1 MTQNLSQLEHN
12 DAFIQR
18 HIGSSVEQQ
27 QQMLAAVGASSLSTL
42 IQQIVP
48 ADIQL
53 PGPPPVG
60 EAATEHQALAE
71 LKGIASQNQCYKSY
85 IGMGYSP
92 VLTPPVILR
101 NMLENPG
108 WYTAYTPYQPEVSQG
123 RLEALLNFQQLTQDL
138 TGLDLASAS
147 LLDEATAAAESM
159 ALAKRASKLKDA
171 NRFFVADDVHPQT
184 LDVVLTRAET
194 FGFDVIVDRAEK
206 VLELDGIFGV
216 LLQQVRTTG
225 ELHDYSALLAELKNV
240 KLLPALPLILWRW
253 YC

>member
-92 VLTPPVILR
+92 
-101 NMLENPG
+101 
-108 WYTAYTPYQPEVSQG
+108 Y
-123 RLEALLNFQQLTQDL
+123 
-138 TGLDLASAS
+138 
-147 LLDEATAAAESM
+147 
-159 ALAKRASKLKDA
+159 
-171 NRFFVADDVHPQT
+171 
-184 LDVVLTRAET
+184 
-194 FGFDVIVDRAEK
+194 
-206 VLELDGIFGV
+206 
-216 LLQQVRTTG
+216 
-225 ELHDYSALLAELKNV
+225 
-240 KLLPALPLILWRW
+240 
-253 YC
+253 